1 MSNESQPCA
10 DILLVEDD
18 ETVVRV
24 VEATLREEGH
34 EVRDV
39 ATGRAALEQ
48 VKRRAP
54 DLLILDLKLPDMD
67 GRDLC
72 RRLRTDAS
80 TRDLPILMMTSL
92 DSEADRVRGFEMGAD
107 DYLPKPVSYRELAL
121 RVRALL
127 RRTLGGEE
135 PAPVTEL
142 VRGEIEIDLA
152 RRTVQLQGSPLEL
165 TSTEYDLLDFLVH
178 NEGRVVSRAELL
190 EQVWGTS
197 RELTTRRVDTYVQ
210 RLRSKLGAAGQ
221 HIHTHRGAGYRFELP
236 QSKSA

>member
-1 MSNESQPCA
+1 MTSTQPSA

-34 EVRDV
+34 AVRGASNGKD
-39 ATGRAALEQ
+39 ALQQ
-48 VKRRAP
+48 VKKRAP
-54 DLLILDLKLPDMD
+54 DLIILDLKLPDMD

-72 RRLRTDAS
+72 RRLRTDAK
-80 TRDLPILMMTSL
+80 TRELPILMMTSL

-127 RRTLGGEE
+127 RRTRGGEE

-142 VRGEIEIDLA
+142 VRGGIEIDLA
-152 RRTVQLQGSPLEL
+152 RRTVHIEGAPLEL

-210 RLRSKLGAAGQ
+210 RLRSKLGTAGKN
-221 HIHTHRGAGYRFELP
+221 IHTHRGAGYRFELP
-236 QSKSA
+236 A